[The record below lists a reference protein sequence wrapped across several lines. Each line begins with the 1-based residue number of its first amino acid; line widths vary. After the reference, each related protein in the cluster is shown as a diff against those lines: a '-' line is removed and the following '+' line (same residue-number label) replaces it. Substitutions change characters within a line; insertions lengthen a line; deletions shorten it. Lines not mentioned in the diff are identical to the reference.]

1 MTPDTDTAWCAWAE
15 REAARFSR
23 FSLSSLSG
31 ATGPAGSQA
40 ARSSRISLFS
50 PGGGESGRIRENQI
64 AILPH
69 ASDACENDLQ
79 RSRENRENSPQLHT
93 CAGAARVN
101 GNFSGTGDT
110 SIPPDPPSGRRST
123 PADLLWTSLANK
135 EDIYAIAY
143 RLGLAPGDSTEAW
156 RLSAIRVA
164 KSEAFMRAKPS
175 DESLR
180 RADWERWRHLQES
193 PRKMFD
199 LLRKLI
205 YGVRI
210 WD

>member
-1 MTPDTDTAWCAWAE
+1 MTRSVNTAWRAWAE
-15 REAARFSR
+15 HEAARFSR
-23 FSLSSLSG
+23 FSLSSLGG

-40 ARSSRISLFS
+40 ARSSRISLSS
-50 PGGGESGRIRENQI
+50 PGEGDSGRIRENQI

-101 GNFSGTGDT
+101 GKFSGTGDT
-110 SIPPDPPSGRRST
+110 SIPPESPSVDTVAR
-123 PADLLWTSLANK
+123 AELLWTSFANK

-143 RLGLAPGDSTEAW
+143 RFGLPPSHSVDAW
-156 RLSAIRVA
+156 RLAALRVA

-175 DESLR
+175 HVPLR
-180 RADWERWRHLQES
+180 DADWERWRRLQES
-193 PRKMFD
+193 PRKMLD

-210 WD
+210 WG